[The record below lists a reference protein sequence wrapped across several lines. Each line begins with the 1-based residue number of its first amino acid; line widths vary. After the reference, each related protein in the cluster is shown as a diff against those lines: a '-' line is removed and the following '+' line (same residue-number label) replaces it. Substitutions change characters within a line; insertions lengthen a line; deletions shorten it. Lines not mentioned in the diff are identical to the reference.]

1 MENTITNFHLKAKEI
16 WGTAVKV
23 DSEYTTAIEL
33 QLELHKKLLNIFQVG
48 SYYYFVFNIFKGDFD
63 FVSDE
68 IKNVLGYESEG
79 FTATQLMNNIHPD
92 DKIYVL
98 NYENASIQFFKT
110 LTLEQI
116 PKYKAQYD
124 YRIKTKN
131 NNYVRVLQQVI
142 QIDYDESNFY
152 RSFGIHTDITHI
164 KKEGTPCLSIIG
176 LDGEPSYYNIQNTEV
191 FTKSYDMFTNRE
203 REILKCIVEGKSS
216 KEIATQLHI
225 SLHTVNTHRKNILIK
240 ANCTSPI
247 DLVTK
252 AINQGWV

>member
-1 MENTITNFHLKAKEI
+1 MENKITNFHLKAKEI
-16 WGTAVKV
+16 WGTAVKAE
-23 DSEYTTAIEL
+23 SEYTAAIEL
-33 QLELHKKLLNIFQVG
+33 QLEFHKKLLNIFQVG
-48 SYYYFVFNIFKGDFD
+48 SFYYFVFNIFKGDFD
-63 FVSDE
+63 FVSDG
-68 IKNVLGYESEG
+68 IKNILGYEPEEFSVT
-79 FTATQLMNNIHPD
+79 FLMNNIHPE
-92 DKIYVL
+92 DKIYFL

-131 NNYVRVLQQVI
+131 NNYIRVLQQVI

-164 KKEGTPCLSIIG
+164 KKEGAPCLSIIG
-176 LDGEPSYYNIQNTEV
+176 LDGEPSYYNIQSTEV

-216 KEIATQLHI
+216 KNIATQLHI
-225 SLHTVNTHRKNILIK
+225 SLHTVNTHR
-240 ANCTSPI
+240 
-247 DLVTK
+247 
-252 AINQGWV
+252 